1 MIATTTRPTSQ
12 SKPERFLAGV
22 DTGGVVDTVVDT
34 DEGGSVMVLSGPTG
48 LEVCVPEP
56 DERSGAPQR
65 GQDFLFHAPKLEPHE
80 VQYMFCF
87 TGL

>member
-1 MIATTTRPTSQ
+1 MIAMTTRPTSQ
-12 SKPERFLAGV
+12 SNPERFLAGV
-22 DTGGVVDTVVDT
+22 DTGGVVDTVA
-34 DEGGSVMVLSGPTG
+34 DEGGSVMVLSGPAELG
-48 LEVCVPEP
+48 VCVPEP